1 MDLFDTVCVCR
12 HSTCVSNW
20 LFHSDPFMSGW
31 VAQKKRLID
40 ADVVQLELRMI
51 SRLNAY
57 H

>member
-20 LFHSDPFMSGW
+20 LFHSDSFMSGW